1 MRSKLA
7 KFHTTC
13 FVTRRWNVFFAQ
25 IVSVISVTFGDSVIS
40 SQRDKLPFLLSH
52 ASLSKLI
59 SNWRIQL
66 IDPSPNNLFETFDM
80 VELSCFI
87 VIYLSY
93 HFEKEV
99 EYDSSCFQLKTKLQA
114 FTTQLVTDLNPIYG
128 QCYAICYAQLWYA
141 ISARWGNA
149 SQRNSCVTH
158 FGGSHLIV
166 WYPKNCLIS

>member
-1 MRSKLA
+1 MENWFNLTCWIYFGITAHIMRSKLA
-7 KFHTTC
+7 KFPSTC

-93 HFEKEV
+93 HFEKRLSMTHPA
-99 EYDSSCFQLKTKLQA
+99 SSLKLNCKLSQLK
-114 FTTQLVTDLNPIYG
+114 
-128 QCYAICYAQLWYA
+128 C
-141 ISARWGNA
+141 
-149 SQRNSCVTH
+149 
-158 FGGSHLIV
+158 
-166 WYPKNCLIS
+166 